1 MKLLLIALTM
11 LLSAPGARWLGLKTL
26 LLALLLA
33 AAATDARAQSAADL
47 IGTEPSLRIATLDG
61 SHFDLAQ
68 QRGKWV
74 VLNYW
79 ATWCG
84 PCIKEIPEL
93 SQLADRD
100 DVEVL
105 GLDFEEI
112 ERADL
117 EAFLQEH
124 PPRYPIA
131 PVDVYDPPA
140 AFPVPR
146 GLPMTWLIAPDG
158 KVAKAFV
165 GPVTRAEIEQAM
177 VVAAPTEASDD
188 E

>member
-1 MKLLLIALTM
+1 MKSIV
-11 LLSAPGARWLGLKTL
+11 PW
-26 LLALLLA
+26 LLALA
-33 AAATDARAQSAADL
+33 AMATLPGTPAAQTRAADL
-47 IGTEPSLRIATLDG
+47 VGTTPELRIATLDG
-61 SHFDLAQ
+61 AVFDLAQ

-79 ATWCG
+79 ATWCA

-93 SQLADRD
+93 SELAERE

-117 EAFLQEH
+117 DAFLLDH
-124 PPRYPIA
+124 PAGYAIA
-131 PVDVYDPPA
+131 PVDVYDPPS

-146 GLPMTWLIAPDG
+146 GLPMTYLIAPDG

-165 GPVTRAEIEQAM
+165 GPVTRRDIEMEIAS
-177 VVAAPTEASDD
+177 APAKPADGA
-188 E
+188 